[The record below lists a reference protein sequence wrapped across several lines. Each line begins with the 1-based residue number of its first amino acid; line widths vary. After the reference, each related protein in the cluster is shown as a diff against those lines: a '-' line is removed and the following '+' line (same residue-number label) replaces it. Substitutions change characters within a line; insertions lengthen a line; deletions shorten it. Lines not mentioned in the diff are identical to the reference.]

1 MKSDLT
7 NALRR
12 KHRPRHV
19 RTKANLEPIRITS
32 RDYSILRSVGDYRI
46 LSTGQVCKLYFR
58 TIQKARKRLFKL
70 WQHGLLDRRFQPVR
84 LGDRPSE
91 TLYVLTRH
99 GAHVLASRIGLSG
112 NPPQSA
118 PPERSGSALFLAHT
132 LARNDFRLHLE
143 LSIGRHAGWTLG
155 GWSQGTDIA
164 RTISFVSQRPAPS
177 MVHIKLIADGYFVL
191 NSEDHVL
198 QAYVE
203 IDRGT
208 ISLKRL
214 AVRLEAYRALYRHQ
228 VNHGERGFCVLF
240 VVSSPQRLENIKGI
254 LARLAHSDEG
264 IFALAV
270 WDGVKAADHDLLTEK
285 VWQSIKNSGG
295 RIGEKKSI
303 AEIANGKNR
312 WQVGGTQAK

>member
-7 NALRR
+7 NALTR

-46 LSTGQVCKLYFR
+46 LSTGQVCRLYFR

-91 TLYVLTRH
+91 ILYVLTRH
-99 GAHVLASRIGLSG
+99 GAHVLASRIGLSD

-143 LSIGRHAGWTLG
+143 LSIRCYAGWTFG
-155 GWSQGTDIA
+155 GWRQGTDIA
-164 RTISFVSQRPAPS
+164 RTISFVSRQSAPS
-177 MVHIKLIADGYFVL
+177 MVRIKLIADGYFVL
-191 NSEDHVL
+191 NIEDHVL
-198 QAYVE
+198 QTFVE

-214 AVRLEAYRALYRHQ
+214 ALRLEAYLALHRRQ
-228 VNHGERGFCVLF
+228 VNQEAERILVLL
-240 VVSSPQRLENIKGI
+240 VVSSQKRLENIKKI
-254 LARLAHSDEG
+254 LARLAHSNVG

-270 WDGVKAADHDLLTEK
+270 WDDIKAAGHDLLAQK
-285 VWQSIKNSGG
+285 VWQNIKISDDL
-295 RIGEKKSI
+295 IGEKKSI

>member
-7 NALRR
+7 NSLTR

-46 LSTGQVCKLYFR
+46 LSTGQVCRLYFR

-99 GAHVLASRIGLSG
+99 GAHVLASRIGLSE

-118 PPERSGSALFLAHT
+118 PLERSGSALFLAHT

-143 LSIGRHAGWTLG
+143 LSVHRHAGWTFG
-155 GWSQGTDIA
+155 GWSQGIDIA
-164 RTISFVSQRPAPS
+164 RTISFVSRHPTPS
-177 MVHIKLIADGYFVL
+177 MAHIKLIADGYFVL
-191 NSEDHVL
+191 KSDHHVL

-214 AVRLEAYRALYRHQ
+214 AVRLEAYLALYRHQ
-228 VNHGERGFCVLF
+228 VNQGARGFCVLF
-240 VVSSPQRLENIKGI
+240 VVSSQKRLENIKKI
-254 LARLAHSDEG
+254 LAKLAHSNEG

-270 WDGVKAADHDLLTEK
+270 WDDIKAAGHDLLAQK
-285 VWQSIKNSGG
+285 VWQNIKISDDL
-295 RIGEKKSI
+295 IGEKKSI
-303 AEIANGKNR
+303 AEIANGR
-312 WQVGGTQAK
+312 SR